1 MNHVVPT
8 LHQLP
13 VHYMTSFE
21 MYPLETVETKRR
33 WLGQAEQ
40 EGWLLI
46 FGHGTGQKA
55 GRIVSELFGAYTRDS
70 ELLPDR
76 VRSEFGSTGEPRAI
90 ADYLA
95 GMTDRFAQ
103 AEHRKLVSGSK

>member
-1 MNHVVPT
+1 MGDVVPT

-40 EGWLLI
+40 DDWLLI
-46 FGHGTGQKA
+46 FGHGTGQTA
-55 GRIVSELFGAYTRDS
+55 GRIVRREGRHALNPVYMES
-70 ELLPDR
+70 
-76 VRSEFGSTGEPRAI
+76 
-90 ADYLA
+90 LA
-95 GMTDRFAQ
+95 
-103 AEHRKLVSGSK
+103 KLQGDN